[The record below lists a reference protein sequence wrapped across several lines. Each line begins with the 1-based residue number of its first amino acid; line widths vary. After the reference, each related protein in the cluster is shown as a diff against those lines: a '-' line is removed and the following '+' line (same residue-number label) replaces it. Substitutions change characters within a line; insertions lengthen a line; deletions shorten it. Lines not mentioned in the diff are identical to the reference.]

1 MNKLKL
7 FSFMLFATLI
17 FACEKS
23 FAQTQTNQD
32 QQNQQAQPQTDPN
45 AQPVQDPNY
54 VDPYA
59 TTIDSTGTGSTTTET
74 TTTTTTTTPVDV
86 QPAERIHLYSGK
98 HDGNNVINPGPK
110 Q

>member
-1 MNKLKL
+1 MNKLSL
-7 FSFMLFATLI
+7 FSFTLFAAMT
-17 FACEKS
+17 FTCGKS
-23 FAQTQTNQD
+23 IAQTQNNQN
-32 QQNQQAQPQTDPN
+32 QQNQTQTDPN

-59 TTIDSTGTGSTTTET
+59 MTIDSTGAGTTTPEATPT
-74 TTTTTTTTPVDV
+74 TTTTTTTIDA
-86 QPAERIHLYSGK
+86 QPAERIRLYSGK